1 MEKSVSRKKLDFL
14 IRVTV
19 SANKSISIKK
29 YVQSSISVSIV
40 EARLQRQENCFNK
53 MLNDS
58 QMAGIW
64 QYFPEKYFL
73 FKICNNCKEAI
84 CISKVLNLLVT
95 GGNKKAKYIY
105 QLSAAGFT
113 KYR

>member
-1 MEKSVSRKKLDFL
+1 
-14 IRVTV
+14 
-19 SANKSISIKK
+19 
-29 YVQSSISVSIV
+29 
-40 EARLQRQENCFNK
+40 

-73 FKICNNCKEAI
+73 FKICNDCKEAI
-84 CISKVLNLLVT
+84 CVSKVLNLLVT

-113 KYR
+113 KYRWSYMKGLKLMNHSISNVG